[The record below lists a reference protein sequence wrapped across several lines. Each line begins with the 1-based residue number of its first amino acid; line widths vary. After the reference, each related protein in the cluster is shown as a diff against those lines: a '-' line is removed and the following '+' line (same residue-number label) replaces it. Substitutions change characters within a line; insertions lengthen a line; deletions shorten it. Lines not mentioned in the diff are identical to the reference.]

1 VAIVV
6 AFLALPAVA
15 FAHLERP
22 SYWPDPRPDNSVVPP
37 AGGEVPDARSLGSA
51 VTGNGPGD
59 VRVVCVG
66 EDGKRSLELL
76 RNSVHKAEKQGY
88 RIRPSQPKK
97 FLSEEKAR
105 KLLDINRALAQ
116 RCKYSEIQQ
125 AVFDSGNSDRVVVM
139 PGRYKEKT
147 SRKELKNDPA
157 CASMTQESTGG
168 AQTPSYRYQTK
179 CPNDQN
185 LIHIAGR
192 AVPKTPPPSP
202 PLADRHGIPD
212 EGRCIQCNLQLEG
225 SGVKPVDVIIDAGKG
240 YDGHGPEAKPSGY
253 AKDVILRVDRADGFV
268 GRNFLVRGALE
279 HGLYIEE
286 TDGYLL
292 DKVKFFW
299 AADYGNLTFT
309 SDHGLYKN
317 CDGFGSGD
325 SVVYPGAAPETGEQA
340 DKSFYPDAPRINTVV
355 KHCDLRGSALAYSG
369 SMGNAVRI
377 TKNNIYGN
385 GTGISSDT
393 ISASGH
399 PGYPADSSEIDHNYI
414 YSNNLNLFTGDDP
427 EPPVEPVV
435 GVPIGV
441 GTIWPGMNNGNFHD
455 NWIFD
460 NWRYGSLLLSIPDA
474 LVTPE
479 GHIDDG
485 VSCPTEGT
493 FSTSCNNRFYDNH
506 MGQPPPD
513 FEFPSALSRFD
524 VPHAKLAASMPN
536 GVDFWWDEAP
546 TAGNCWFDNTGS
558 DGTTASVTGPGTGE
572 PPDTLP
578 SDCGTSQGPGD
589 AAKTAMLLDC
599 STWGRGDTGDDHPA
613 CEWFH
618 MPSEPGSA
626 AAKRDARAWAA
637 RAHRYLQTPDAALLR
652 ARLEGSDLP
661 VPAAGDAGEAPPS
674 QQGVGDVRVGS
685 VSYLAQCRDWTAGTD
700 AQRLATIADIRSQ
713 INTGDPGV
721 QNPTLSDE
729 ATAEVFDNACSHDYA
744 AGFRLYKLYFRAS
757 AYEPLVAP

>member
-1 VAIVV
+1 MLAAPVHHAGVKRGIKMHGEQSRRSHRLVIG
-6 AFLALPAVA
+6 AALLALALALPAA
-15 FAHLERP
+15 ALAHLERP
-22 SYWPDPRPDNSVVPP
+22 SYWPDPGADKSVNPP
-37 AGGEVPDARSLGSA
+37 AGGEVPTARSLGSA
-51 VTGNGPGD
+51 VTGKGPGE

-66 EDGKRSLELL
+66 EDGKRSLELA
-76 RNSVHKAEKQGY
+76 RNSIHKAEKKGY

-97 FLSEEKAR
+97 ELSGAKAQ
-105 KLLDINRALAQ
+105 KLSDINRALAQ
-116 RCKYSEIQQ
+116 RCRYDQIQD
-125 AVFDSGNSDRVVVM
+125 AVDDSGNNDRVVVM
-139 PGRYKEKT
+139 PGHYKEAA

-168 AQTPSYRYQTK
+168 AKTPSYKYQVE

-185 LIHIAGR
+185 LIHITGR
-192 AVPKTPPPSP
+192 SVPKAPPPSP

-212 EGRCIQCNLQLEG
+212 EGKCVTCNFQLEG
-225 SGVKPVDVIIDAGKG
+225 SGVKPVDVVIDGGTG
-240 YDGHGPEAKPSGY
+240 YSGHGPEAKPSGY
-253 AKDVILRVDRADGFV
+253 AKDVILRIDRADGFV

-279 HGLYIEE
+279 HGLYVEE

-340 DKSFYPDAPRINTVV
+340 DTSFYPDAPRINTVV
-355 KHCDLRGSALAYSG
+355 KKCDMRGSALAYSG

-385 GTGISSDT
+385 STGISSDT

-435 GVPIGV
+435 GVPIGA
-441 GTIWPGMNNGNFHD
+441 GTIWPGMNNGDFHD

-474 LVTPE
+474 VVTPE
-479 GHIDDG
+479 GKIDDG
-485 VSCPTEGT
+485 VSCPTAGT
-493 FSTSCNNRFYDNH
+493 YSTSCNNRYHDNH
-506 MGQPPPD
+506 MGQRPPD
-513 FEFPSALSRFD
+513 FEFPSALGRFG
-524 VPHAKLAASMPN
+524 VPHAKLAESMPN

-546 TAGNCWFDNTGS
+546 TIGNCWFDNTGS
-558 DGTTASVTGPGTGE
+558 DGTAASVTGPGAGE
-572 PPDTLP
+572 PPETLP
-578 SDCGTSQGPGD
+578 SDCSSSQGPGD
-589 AAKTAMLLDC
+589 AVKLGMLIDC
-599 STWGRGDTGDDHPA
+599 STWARGDTDAEHPA

-618 MPSEPGSA
+618 MPAQPGSA
-626 AAKRDARAWAA
+626 AAKRDAREFAA
-637 RAHRYLQTPDAALLR
+637 QAERYLQTSEAAELRERLDAELQ
-652 ARLEGSDLP
+652 P
-661 VPAAGDAGEAPPS
+661 
-674 QQGVGDVRVGS
+674 
-685 VSYLAQCRDWTAGTD
+685 
-700 AQRLATIADIRSQ
+700 
-713 INTGDPGV
+713 
-721 QNPTLSDE
+721 
-729 ATAEVFDNACSHDYA
+729 
-744 AGFRLYKLYFRAS
+744 
-757 AYEPLVAP
+757 